1 MTKKAGRLE
10 PPRPKRRREFTEEFR
25 REAAC
30 RCFLDGHSAASVAER
45 LGLAG
50 TNLLYRWKREQ
61 LERTGPVATSLEARV
76 HELEIELH
84 RVERERDILKKALA
98 IFGRQE

>member
-25 REAAC
+25 REAVQML
-30 RCFLDGHSAASVAER
+30 LDGHSAASVAER

-61 LERTGPVATSLEARV
+61 LNERTGPVATSLERASTNWKSSCTA
-76 HELEIELH
+76 H
-84 RVERERDILKKALA
+84 VEPRTRHC
-98 IFGRQE
+98 